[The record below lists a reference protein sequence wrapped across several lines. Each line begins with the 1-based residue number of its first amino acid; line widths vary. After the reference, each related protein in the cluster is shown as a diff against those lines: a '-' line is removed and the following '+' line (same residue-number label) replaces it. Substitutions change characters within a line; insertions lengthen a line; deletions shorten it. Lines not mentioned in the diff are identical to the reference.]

1 MSPSKRLR
9 SERLRFASFPV
20 AARTPRSAPVAAL
33 AAALL
38 LTAFPA
44 ELGGQSVSDSTEG
57 EGRSGA
63 AQAVVATPGAG
74 DPRHG
79 TAAPRLRALRAE
91 RTEAGI
97 QLDGRLDEPAWSRAP
112 VADRFVQREPEEG
125 VPATQR
131 TEVRF
136 LHDGHTLYIGARMYD
151 ELGAEGVTGR
161 LVRRDGQAQSDELE
175 LSFDPFHDH
184 VSQTVFSINPAG
196 VRGDSYGPGGSNPD
210 PSWDPVWQSAVRVDE
225 EGWTAE
231 LAIPFSQLRFP
242 RNGPGTW
249 GLQMTRT
256 VNRLNEVSVWS
267 FWRRGEQGGPAR
279 YGHLDGMT
287 DIQAAATR
295 FELLPY
301 AVSQLDVRGTADP
314 DDPFRSETA
323 ATMRAGADLT
333 YLINSN
339 LTLNATVNPDFGQVE
354 VDPAVV
360 NLTAF
365 ETFFP
370 EKREFFIQ
378 GQGRFGFGSFWCI
391 FCSNASS
398 LNMLFTRRIGRRPQA
413 ARLAEDAGEF
423 ADVPTATTILAAAKV
438 TGQTEGGSSL
448 GALGAVTGRERAR
461 VRGFDGSTFHQEV
474 EPLTGY
480 FAGRVKRDLLDGE
493 LQVGGMLTAVAR
505 DFDDPALEDRLNRHS
520 EGAGVDAE
528 YWWGDQTYHLLFSA
542 VMTNISGTPEAI
554 DVAQRSSARY
564 FQRPDRKHGGNGL
577 FTDRYDPTLTS
588 MRGWGLYS
596 RVAKDAGPWRW
607 ETALNA
613 RSPGFENND
622 IAFLTRTDF
631 IWMNAN
637 VARQWATPGSW
648 YREIFAILGGQQ
660 EYNFDGDLTQRQL
673 QGYFFFQTPFYWNV
687 NAFLMWRPSVFD
699 DRLTRGGPVVKAPE
713 EMIVSTHLST
723 DSRKP
728 VIVGTNPQYAWDA
741 EGGSTLSVPLD
752 LTLKPRS
759 NVSVTLSPTYRRTH
773 TTDQFVTSTD
783 DPTAEAFYG
792 RRYVFADLRQ
802 ESLSLST
809 RVAWTFSPGMSLEA
823 FVQPFIAANDFS
835 RYKEFVAPRELEKRV
850 YGEHVGTVRSE
861 GTGQDRAYFVDPDGE
876 GPADELSFDDPDFVL
891 RSLRGSAVFRWE
903 WRPGSTL
910 FLVWTQDRASRDPS
924 GTMDLSRDGDAVFS
938 AAGDHVLLAK
948 ITWWLGL

>member
-1 MSPSKRLR
+1 MSNAKRVRSLSFRQRVPSPIRQAGVAGFGTVLFLTLGAADLR
-9 SERLRFASFPV
+9 
-20 AARTPRSAPVAAL
+20 
-33 AAALL
+33 
-38 LTAFPA
+38 
-44 ELGGQSVSDSTEG
+44 GQSVSEGTERQ
-57 EGRSGA
+57 ERPSA
-63 AQAVVATPGAG
+63 APAAAPTPAAS
-74 DPRHG
+74 DPRHAP
-79 TAAPRLRALRAE
+79 AAPRIDAFRAIRD
-91 RTEAGI
+91 EARI
-97 QLDGRLDEPAWSRAP
+97 ELDGRLDEPAWPRAP
-112 VADRFVQREPEEG
+112 AADRFIQREPDEG

-131 TEVRF
+131 TVVRF

-161 LVRRDGQAQSDELE
+161 LVRRDGQAQSDELV

-196 VRGDSYGPGGSNPD
+196 VRGDAYGPGGSHPD
-210 PSWDPVWQSAVRVDE
+210 PSWDPVWQAAVQVDE

-249 GLQMTRT
+249 GLQITRR
-256 VNRLNEVSVWS
+256 VNRLNEISVWS

-287 DIQAAATR
+287 DIRAAATR
-295 FELLPY
+295 LELLPY
-301 AVSQLDVRGTADP
+301 AVTQLDMRGTADP
-314 DDPFRSETA
+314 DDPFQSEA
-323 ATMRAGADLT
+323 AAGLRAGADLT
-333 YLINSN
+333 YLITSN

-360 NLTAF
+360 NLSAF

-398 LNMLFTRRIGRRPQA
+398 LDLLFTRRIGRRPQA
-413 ARLAEDAGEF
+413 ASLADDAGEF
-423 ADVPTATTILAAAKV
+423 ADVPSATTILAAAKV

-448 GALGAVTGRERAR
+448 GVLGAVTGRERAQ
-461 VRGFDGSTFHQEV
+461 VRGFDGSTFQQEV

-480 FAGRVKRDLLDGE
+480 FAGRVKRDLLDGD
-493 LQVGGMLTAVAR
+493 LQVGGMLTAVGR
-505 DFDDPALEDRLNRHS
+505 DFDDPALESRLNRHS

-542 VMTNISGTPEAI
+542 AMTNISGTPEAI
-554 DVAQRSSARY
+554 DGAQRSSARY
-564 FQRPDRKHGGNGL
+564 FQRPDRKHGGNGV

-622 IAFLTRTDF
+622 MAFLTRTDF

-660 EYNFDGDLTQRQL
+660 QFNFDGDLTQRQL
-673 QGYFFFQTPFYWNV
+673 QGYFFVQTPFYWNV
-687 NAFLMWRPSVFD
+687 NAFLMWRPSVYD
-699 DRLTRGGPVVKAPE
+699 DRLTRGGPVVKTPE
-713 EMIVSTHLST
+713 EKIASAYIST
-723 DSRKP
+723 DSRRS
-728 VIVGTNPQYAWDA
+728 VIIGANPQYAWDE
-741 EGGSTLSVPLD
+741 EGGSTLSLPID

-759 NVSVTLSPTYRRTH
+759 NVSVTFSPTYRRTRS
-773 TTDQFVTSTD
+773 TDQFVTSAD

-802 ESLSLST
+802 ESVSLST

-835 RYKEFVAPRELEKRV
+835 RFKEFMAPRELDKRV
-850 YGEHVGTVRSE
+850 FGDHVGSIRSE
-861 GTGQDRAYFVDPDGE
+861 GTGRDRTYFVDPDGE
-876 GPADELSFDDPDFVL
+876 GSAEEISFGEPNFVL

-910 FLVWTQDRASRDPS
+910 FLVWTQDRASTEPH
-924 GTMDLSRDGDAVFS
+924 GTLDLGRDGDALFS

-948 ITWWLGL
+948 VTWWLGL